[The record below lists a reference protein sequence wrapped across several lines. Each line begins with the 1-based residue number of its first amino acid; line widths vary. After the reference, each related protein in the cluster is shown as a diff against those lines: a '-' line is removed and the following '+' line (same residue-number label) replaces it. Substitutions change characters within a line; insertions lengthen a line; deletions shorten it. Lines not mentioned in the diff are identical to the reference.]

1 METSSAGKR
10 FLLALLVLAVWI
22 MALNW
27 LFHHF
32 LKQSYLDWYLKNGTL
47 ISTATAFLALIWGKL
62 EQEQRGLLSWNPLQF
77 MATCLVLVGIF
88 YQALGASL
96 RNPAARENHRPADLL
111 AAIQYAWDGFCSIL
125 MSLLMAFA
133 VIGWLLVI
141 APLFYLLT
149 LVTGAPARREIS
161 GTGRRLIYRRY
172 GSQVSIDEQ
181 PASDPIPNDAVDI
194 SLGKQPFAFTNA
206 INAAVLFLASRVIP
220 HWQ

>member
-1 METSSAGKR
+1 MTTPSQGKL
-10 FLLALLVLAVWI
+10 FLVAVLILAVWI
-22 MALNW
+22 LALNW

-62 EQEQRGLLSWNPLQF
+62 EQEQKGLLSWNPLKF
-77 MATCLVLVGIF
+77 MATCLILVGTF
-88 YQALGASL
+88 YQALGALLTSPEGG
-96 RNPAARENHRPADLL
+96 RQNRPTDFLSAVE
-111 AAIQYAWDGFCSIL
+111 YAWDGFCSIL

-133 VIGWLLVI
+133 VIGWLVVI

-149 LVTGAPARREIS
+149 LVTGAPARREIN

-172 GSQVSIDEQ
+172 ASEFSVEQ
-181 PASDPIPNDAVDI
+181 QGPEDPLPNDAVDI

-206 INAAVLFLASRVIP
+206 INAAVLFLASRLLP
-220 HWQ
+220 HS